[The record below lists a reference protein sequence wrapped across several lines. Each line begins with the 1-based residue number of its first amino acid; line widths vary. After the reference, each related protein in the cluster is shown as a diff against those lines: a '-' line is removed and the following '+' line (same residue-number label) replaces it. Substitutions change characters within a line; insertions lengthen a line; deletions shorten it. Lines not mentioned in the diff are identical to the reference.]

1 VIVPH
6 RFDARISA
14 SERRAV
20 FCSRRGSIRA
30 FPESAVDWRA
40 ALVDSRALTLAQAF

>member
-6 RFDARISA
+6 RFAARVPA
-14 SERRAV
+14 SERRA
-20 FCSRRGSIRA
+20 SSIRA

-40 ALVDSRALTLAQAF
+40 ALGDSRALTLAQAF